1 MTTRSPLRPSQ
12 LDHIRIDADDPK
24 PRVGFYR
31 DALAFTPTELGDG
44 SYVLAGRGRRLVIG
58 PGTRGEQSY
67 SAFRLE
73 DVRQLV
79 AVETHLKSAGLPLLP
94 SPSPLFTRDAIAV
107 RDPDGR
113 LLVFGL
119 PEPDVPGSETP
130 GGEANGPPARLQH
143 FVVATKALAPMRKFY
158 EGALGFLPSDYV
170 YEGEGGDREMTAAF
184 YRSDHEHHSF
194 AMFRAPEARPD
205 HHAYETTCWND
216 IRDWADRMAS
226 LEIPIWWGPGR
237 HGPGNN
243 LFFMVTDPQ
252 GYHVELSAELETFS
266 DDFQP
271 RTWQH
276 SERTLN
282 LWGKAWMRS

>member
-1 MTTRSPLRPSQ
+1 MTPRSPLRPAQ
-12 LDHIRIDADDPK
+12 LDHLRIDADDAK
-24 PRVGFYR
+24 PVVAFYR
-31 DALAFTPTELGDG
+31 DALGFTPSELSDG
-44 SYVLAGRGRRLVIG
+44 SYVLAGRDRRLVVG
-58 PGTRGEQSY
+58 PGTRGAQPY
-67 SAFRLE
+67 SAFRLQNA
-73 DVRQLV
+73 RQLAALATYLEAARV
-79 AVETHLKSAGLPLLP
+79 PVLP
-94 SPSPLFTRDAIAV
+94 SPSPLFTREAIAV

-119 PEPDVPGSETP
+119 PERDVPGSEAS
-130 GGEANGPPARLQH
+130 GGRAEALPARLQH
-143 FVVATKALAPMRKFY
+143 FVVATKALAPMRAFY
-158 EGALGFLPSDYV
+158 EDTLGFLPSDYV
-170 YEGEGGDREMTAAF
+170 YEGEGKDREITAAF

-216 IRDWADRMAS
+216 IRDWADHMAS

-252 GYHVELSAELETFS
+252 GYHAELSAELETFA

-271 RTWQH
+271 RSWPH